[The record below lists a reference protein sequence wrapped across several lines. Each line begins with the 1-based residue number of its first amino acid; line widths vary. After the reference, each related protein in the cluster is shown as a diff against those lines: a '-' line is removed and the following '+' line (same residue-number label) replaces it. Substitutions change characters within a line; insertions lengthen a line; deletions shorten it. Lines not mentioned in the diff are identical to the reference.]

1 MNKFK
6 LLVLTVLLLFGLSV
20 FSQNP
25 DFHIYLCF
33 GQSNMAGAA
42 RAEAQDSIVDAR
54 FQMMSA
60 MDCPDKGREMGNWY
74 TAIPPLCDCNAGISP
89 ADYFGRTLIDNLP
102 SNIKVGVINVSVG
115 GCRIELFDKEN
126 YQSYVETAPDW
137 MQGWIKNYGGN
148 PYGRL
153 VEMAKLAQKDGV
165 IKGILMHQG
174 ESNPNDSLWTRKVK
188 DIYDNLMIDLK
199 LDPAK
204 TPLLAGEL
212 LSAQYDGK
220 CAGFNQFI
228 AQLPAAIPNSHVI
241 SSEGCPGK
249 PDGLHFTAEGY
260 RILGKRYGEKML
272 SLLGENQTGLMQR
285 VVEDGGTGAYK
296 AIMYTD
302 NSLPTH
308 TVFRPDD
315 LSVFGKKNQLPIIVW
330 GNGACANSPWEHVNF
345 LSEVASHGFLTIAI
359 GPMPQEGE
367 RGSGR
372 STSSQLTDAIDW
384 AIAQNSD
391 ESSMFYGKIDIS
403 KIAVSGMS
411 CGGLQTLEVAPDPRV
426 TTAVVCNSGIIGD
439 GGGMPGMPGLSKD
452 HLAKL
457 HSPTLYLLGGESDIA
472 YKNGMDDYERIN
484 HVPVFVGNMDV
495 GHGGTY
501 RQPHGGEF
509 AKVATAWYKWQLKG
523 DKKAGKLF
531 TGNPCGLSKSDV
543 WAVDKKNLP

>member
-1 MNKFK
+1 MNRFK
-6 LLVLTVLLLFGLSV
+6 LLVLTVLLLSGLSV

-33 GQSNMAGAA
+33 GQSNMAGSA
-42 RAEAQDSIVDAR
+42 RAEAQDSVVDAR

-60 MDCPDKGREMGNWY
+60 MDCPDKGREIGNWY
-74 TAIPPLCDCNAGISP
+74 TATPPLCDCNSGISP
-89 ADYFGRTLIDNLP
+89 ADYFGRTLIENLP
-102 SNIKVGVINVSVG
+102 SNVKIGIINVAVG

-126 YQSYVETAPDW
+126 NQSYVETAPDW

-153 VEMAKLAQKDGV
+153 VEMAKLAQKDGI

-174 ESNPNDSLWTRKVK
+174 ESNPNDSLWTQKVK
-188 DIYDNLMIDLK
+188 DIYDNLMNDLK
-199 LDPAK
+199 LDPQK

-212 LSAQYDGK
+212 LSAQYNGK

-228 AQLPAAIPNSHVI
+228 AQLPEAIPNSHIV

-272 SLLGENQTGLMQR
+272 SLLGENQTGLLQR

-302 NSLPTH
+302 SSLPTH
-308 TVFRPDD
+308 TVFRPND
-315 LSVFGKKNQLPIIVW
+315 LNVFGKKARLPIIAW
-330 GNGACANSPWEHVNF
+330 GNGACANSPWEHINF
-345 LSEVASHGFLTIAI
+345 LSEVASHGFLVIAI

-367 RGSGR
+367 RGGGR
-372 STSSQLTDAIDW
+372 STSSQLIDAIDW
-384 AIAQNSD
+384 AIAQNND
-391 ESSMFYGKIDIS
+391 KSSIFYDKIDVS

-411 CGGLQTLEVAPDPRV
+411 CGGLQTIETAPDPRV
-426 TTAVVCNSGIIGD
+426 TTAVVCNSGIIG
-439 GGGMPGMPGLSKD
+439 GGGGIPGMPGLDKD
-452 HLAKL
+452 YLAKL
-457 HSPTLYLLGGESDIA
+457 HTPMLYLLGGESDIA
-472 YKNGMDDYERIN
+472 YNNGMDDFNRIN
-484 HVPVFVGNMDV
+484 HVPVFVANMDV

-501 RQPHGGEF
+501 AQAHGGEF

-523 DKKAGKLF
+523 DAEAGKMF
-531 TGNPCGLSKSDV
+531 NGNPCGLSTSTV
-543 WAVDKKNLP
+543 WTVDKKNLK